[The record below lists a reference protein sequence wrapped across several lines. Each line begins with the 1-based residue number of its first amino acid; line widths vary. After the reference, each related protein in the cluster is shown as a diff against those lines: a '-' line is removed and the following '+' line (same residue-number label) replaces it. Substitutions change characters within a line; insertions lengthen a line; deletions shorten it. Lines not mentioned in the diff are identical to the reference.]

1 MTKYIFVTG
10 GVVSGLGKGIT
21 SASLGNLLK
30 ARGLSIVNQKL
41 DPYINVDPDTM
52 NPFQH
57 GEVFVTED
65 GATTDLDLGHYE
77 RFTGVNLRKDANVTT
92 GSIYRKVI
100 ERERK
105 GDYLGATVQ
114 VIPHITDEIKRR
126 IKGISNEV
134 DVQITEIGG
143 TVGDIEILPFLEAA
157 RQIRKEF
164 GQENVMF
171 VHVTLVPFIGPSTE
185 LKTKPTQHSVSMLR
199 SYGISPDLIVLRSE
213 QELTDE
219 IKSKVS
225 LFCDVSF
232 ENVINAPDL
241 DDIYDVPIKMYE
253 EGLDAAV
260 DKRLALNSD
269 SPDLSR
275 WNEMLS
281 LKNGVNKNVKIAIL
295 GKYFGLPDSYMSVVE
310 ALKHSCLQN
319 KVNLDLVWIDADN
332 YEIEDLKN
340 LNGVV
345 VPGGFGYR
353 GIEGK
358 IGAIEYLRKNKIPFL
373 GICLGLQCA
382 VIEFAR
388 NVCGISDANSTEFS
402 QTTKNPVI
410 DLLPNQDLEADD
422 VGASMRLG
430 TYPCKIQPDTMAK
443 DIYNN
448 EIIYERHRHRYEVNN
463 KFRNELESKGLV
475 FSGLSPD
482 EDLVEMI
489 ELKDHPYFV
498 ASQFHP
504 EFKSRPWDPA
514 PMFNSFIAA
523 SKEIEFFDE
532 KGSRIHE
539 LEKVEINPYGLK
551 ILELNEIPS
560 LKKQKGLFIIWADS
574 GIKGEHYLHAG
585 DGVPLRT
592 VKALDEGLPPFN
604 SKGLSIFIS
613 YKI

>member
-30 ARGLSIVNQKL
+30 ARGLTVINQKL

-77 RFTGVNLRKDANVTT
+77 RFTGVNLRKDSNVTT

-100 ERERK
+100 ESERK

-126 IKGISNEV
+126 IKGISNDV

-157 RQIRKEF
+157 RQIRKEL
-164 GQENVMF
+164 GTENVMF

-185 LKTKPTQHSVSMLR
+185 LKTKPTQHSVSLLR
-199 SYGISPDLIVLRSE
+199 AAGISPDIIVLRSDR
-213 QELTDE
+213 ELNDE

-225 LFCDVSF
+225 LFCDVAVN
-232 ENVINAPDL
+232 NVINAPDL
-241 DDIYDVPIKMYE
+241 DDIYEVPLRMLE
-253 EGLDAAV
+253 EGLDQAV
-260 DKRLALNSD
+260 DERLNLHTSEP
-269 SPDLSR
+269 SLEEWKS
-275 WNEMLS
+275 MVS
-281 LKNGVNKNVKIAIL
+281 LKLEADQTVKIAIL
-295 GKYFGLPDSYMSVVE
+295 GKYFGLPDSYLSVVE
-310 ALKHSCLQN
+310 SLNHACLQN
-319 KVNLDLVWIDADN
+319 KVKLDLHWIDADN
-332 YEIEDLKN
+332 FELETLQDLD
-340 LNGVV
+340 GVI

-358 IGAIEYLRKNKIPFL
+358 ISAIEYIRKNNIPFL

-388 NVCGISDANSTEFS
+388 NVCGIDDANSSEFS
-402 QTTKNPVI
+402 KNTKNYVI
-410 DLLPNQDLEADD
+410 DLLPNQDLEKDD

-430 TYPCKIQPDTMAK
+430 TYPCKLNDDSLAAQIYK
-443 DIYNN
+443 D

-463 KFRNELESKGLV
+463 KYREIFIEKGMKIGGV
-475 FSGLSPD
+475 SPD
-482 EDLVEMI
+482 NNLVEMI
-489 ELKDHPYFV
+489 ELPDHPFFI

-514 PMFNSFIAA
+514 PLF
-523 SKEIEFFDE
+523 KEFV
-532 KGSRIHE
+532 
-539 LEKVEINPYGLK
+539 LA
-551 ILELNEIPS
+551 S
-560 LKKQKGLFIIWADS
+560 LKNISNNSDNIVS
-574 GIKGEHYLHAG
+574 ETIKE
-585 DGVPLRT
+585 
-592 VKALDEGLPPFN
+592 K
-604 SKGLSIFIS
+604 
-613 YKI
+613 

>member
-30 ARGLSIVNQKL
+30 ARGLSVVNQKL

-126 IKGISNEV
+126 IKGISNDV

-157 RQIRKEF
+157 RQIRKEL

-199 SYGISPDLIVLRSE
+199 SYGISPDIIVLRSE
-213 QELTDE
+213 QELNDE

-225 LFCDVSF
+225 LFCDVSL

-241 DDIYDVPIKMYE
+241 DDIYDVPIKMFQ
-253 EGLDAAV
+253 EGLDSSV
-260 DKRLALNSD
+260 NTRLSLDSD
-269 SPDLSR
+269 EPNLDQ
-275 WNEMLS
+275 WKQMLS
-281 LKNGVNKNVKIAIL
+281 LKEGVKKDIKIAIL

-310 ALKHSCLQN
+310 ALKHACLQN
-319 KVNLDLVWIDADN
+319 KVNLDLAWIDADN
-332 YEIEDLKN
+332 FDLDDLKK

-358 IGAIEYLRKNKIPFL
+358 ILAIEYLRKNKIPFL

-388 NVCGISDANSTEFS
+388 NECKISDANSTEFS

-410 DLLPNQDLEADD
+410 DLLPNQNLENDD
-422 VGASMRLG
+422 IGASMRLG
-430 TYPCKIQPDTMAK
+430 TYPCKIIPSTFASK
-443 DIYNN
+443 IYDN
-448 EIIYERHRHRYEVNN
+448 EIVYERHRHRYEVNN
-463 KFRNELESKGLV
+463 KFRKQLEEKGLI

-489 ELKDHPYFV
+489 ELKDHPFFV

-514 PMFNSFIAA
+514 PMFNSFIEA
-523 SKEIEFFDE
+523 SKNLDYVIENVED
-532 KGSRIHE
+532 GQ
-539 LEKVEINPYGLK
+539 KVK
-551 ILELNEIPS
+551 
-560 LKKQKGLFIIWADS
+560 D
-574 GIKGEHYLHAG
+574 
-585 DGVPLRT
+585 
-592 VKALDEGLPPFN
+592 
-604 SKGLSIFIS
+604 
-613 YKI
+613 

>member
-430 TYPCKIQPDTMAK
+430 TYPCKIQPDTMTK

-463 KFRNELESKGLV
+463 KFRKELESKGLV

-523 SKEIEFFDE
+523 SKEIKFFDE
-532 KGSRIHE
+532 NVKDEH
-539 LEKVEINPYGLK
+539 KVK
-551 ILELNEIPS
+551 
-560 LKKQKGLFIIWADS
+560 D
-574 GIKGEHYLHAG
+574 
-585 DGVPLRT
+585 
-592 VKALDEGLPPFN
+592 
-604 SKGLSIFIS
+604 
-613 YKI
+613 

>member
-30 ARGLSIVNQKL
+30 ARNLTVVNQKL

-77 RFTGVNLRKDANVTT
+77 RFTGVNLKRDANVTT

-105 GDYLGATVQ
+105 GSYLGDTVQ

-126 IKGISNEV
+126 IKGISNNV

-171 VHVTLVPFIGPSTE
+171 VHVTLVPYIGPSTE
-185 LKTKPTQHSVSMLR
+185 LKTKPTQRSVSMLR
-199 SYGISPDLIVLRSE
+199 SYGISPDLIVLR
-213 QELTDE
+213 TDRDLGQE
-219 IKSKVS
+219 IKNKVS
-225 LFCDVSF
+225 LFCDVDIS
-232 ENVINAPDL
+232 NVIEAPDL
-241 DDIYDVPIKMYE
+241 SDIYDVPIKMFE
-253 EGLDAAV
+253 EGLDEAV
-260 DKRLALNSD
+260 DKRLNLQTSP
-269 SPDLSR
+269 PDLSK
-275 WNEMLS
+275 WKSMMD
-281 LKNGVNKNVKIAIL
+281 LKKDIKKNIRIGIL

-310 ALKHSCLQN
+310 ALRHSCLQQ
-319 KVNLDLVWIDADN
+319 KLGLDLVWLDADN
-332 YEIEDLKN
+332 YDLEELSS
-340 LNGVV
+340 LNGVII
-345 VPGGFGYR
+345 PGGFGYR

-358 IGAIEYLRKNKIPFL
+358 IEAIKYIRENKIPFL

-388 NVCGISDANSTEFS
+388 NVCNIKDANSSEFS
-402 QTTKNPVI
+402 QSSKNLVI
-410 DLLPNQDLEADD
+410 DLLPDQNLEKDD

-430 TYPCKIQPDTMAK
+430 TYPCKIQNGSVSKSIYK
-443 DIYNN
+443 D
-448 EIIYERHRHRYEVNN
+448 EVIYERHRHRYEVNN
-463 KFRNELESKGLV
+463 KYRDQLAEGGLV

-482 EDLVEMI
+482 NNLVEMI

-504 EFKSRPWDPA
+504 EFKSRPWEPA
-514 PMFNSFIAA
+514 PMFYSFVEAAAKIENS
-523 SKEIEFFDE
+523 E
-532 KGSRIHE
+532 
-539 LEKVEINPYGLK
+539 
-551 ILELNEIPS
+551 
-560 LKKQKGLFIIWADS
+560 
-574 GIKGEHYLHAG
+574 
-585 DGVPLRT
+585 VPLKNEQT
-592 VKALDEGLPPFN
+592 VSD
-604 SKGLSIFIS
+604 
-613 YKI
+613 

>member
-332 YEIEDLKN
+332 YEIEDLKK

-358 IGAIEYLRKNKIPFL
+358 IGAIEFLRKNKIPFL

-443 DIYNN
+443 DVYNN

-523 SKEIEFFDE
+523 SKEIKFFDE
-532 KGSRIHE
+532 NVKDEH
-539 LEKVEINPYGLK
+539 KVK
-551 ILELNEIPS
+551 
-560 LKKQKGLFIIWADS
+560 D
-574 GIKGEHYLHAG
+574 
-585 DGVPLRT
+585 
-592 VKALDEGLPPFN
+592 
-604 SKGLSIFIS
+604 
-613 YKI
+613 

>member
-30 ARGLSIVNQKL
+30 ARGLTVINQKL

-77 RFTGVNLRKDANVTT
+77 RFTGVNLRKDSNVTT

-100 ERERK
+100 ESERK

-126 IKGISNEV
+126 IKGISNDV

-157 RQIRKEF
+157 RQIRKEL
-164 GQENVMF
+164 GTENVMF

-185 LKTKPTQHSVSMLR
+185 LKTKPTQHSVSLLR
-199 SYGISPDLIVLRSE
+199 AAGISPDIIVLRSDR
-213 QELTDE
+213 ELNDE

-225 LFCDVSF
+225 LFCDVAVN
-232 ENVINAPDL
+232 NVINAPDL
-241 DDIYDVPIKMYE
+241 DDIYEVPLRMLE
-253 EGLDAAV
+253 EGLDQAV
-260 DKRLALNSD
+260 NERLNLNTSEP
-269 SPDLSR
+269 SLEEWKS
-275 WNEMLS
+275 MVS
-281 LKNGVNKNVKIAIL
+281 LKLEADQTVKIAIL
-295 GKYFGLPDSYMSVVE
+295 GKYFGLPDSYLSVVE
-310 ALKHSCLQN
+310 SLNHACLQN
-319 KVNLDLVWIDADN
+319 KVKLDLHWIDADN
-332 YEIEDLKN
+332 FELETLQDID
-340 LNGVV
+340 GVI

-358 IGAIEYLRKNKIPFL
+358 ISAIEYIRKNNIPFL

-388 NVCGISDANSTEFS
+388 NVCGIDDANSSEFS
-402 QTTKNPVI
+402 KNTKNYVI
-410 DLLPNQDLEADD
+410 DLLPNQDLERDD

-430 TYPCKIQPDTMAK
+430 TYPCKLNDDSLAAQIYK
-443 DIYNN
+443 D

-463 KFRNELESKGLV
+463 KYREIFIEKGMKIGGV
-475 FSGLSPD
+475 SPD
-482 EDLVEMI
+482 NNLVEMI
-489 ELKDHPYFV
+489 ELPDHPFFI

-514 PMFNSFIAA
+514 PLFKEFVLASVKNISNNSDNIV
-523 SKEIEFFDE
+523 SETIKE
-532 KGSRIHE
+532 K
-539 LEKVEINPYGLK
+539 
-551 ILELNEIPS
+551 
-560 LKKQKGLFIIWADS
+560 
-574 GIKGEHYLHAG
+574 
-585 DGVPLRT
+585 
-592 VKALDEGLPPFN
+592 
-604 SKGLSIFIS
+604 
-613 YKI
+613 

>member
-105 GDYLGATVQ
+105 GDYIGATVQ

-430 TYPCKIQPDTMAK
+430 TYPCKIQPDTMVK

-523 SKEIEFFDE
+523 SKEIKFFDE
-532 KGSRIHE
+532 NVKDEH
-539 LEKVEINPYGLK
+539 KVK
-551 ILELNEIPS
+551 
-560 LKKQKGLFIIWADS
+560 D
-574 GIKGEHYLHAG
+574 
-585 DGVPLRT
+585 
-592 VKALDEGLPPFN
+592 
-604 SKGLSIFIS
+604 
-613 YKI
+613 

>member
-1 MTKYIFVTG
+1 VTKYIFVTG

-30 ARGLSIVNQKL
+30 SRGLSVVNQKL

-126 IKGISNEV
+126 IKGISNDV

-199 SYGISPDLIVLRSE
+199 SYGISPDLIVLRSDRD
-213 QELTDE
+213 LTDE

-225 LFCDVSF
+225 LFCDVDLH
-232 ENVINAPDL
+232 NVINAPDL
-241 DDIYDVPIKMYE
+241 NDIYDVPLKMLD
-253 EGLDAAV
+253 EGLDTAV
-260 DKRLALNSD
+260 DKRLNLNTPE
-269 SPDLSR
+269 PDLTKWKS
-275 WNEMLS
+275 MMS
-281 LKNGVNKNVKIAIL
+281 LKKGVTKNVNIAIL

-310 ALKHSCLQN
+310 ALKHACLQN
-319 KVNLDLVWIDADN
+319 KVILNLHWIDADN
-332 YEIEDLKN
+332 FDIEELSSLD
-340 LNGVV
+340 GVV

-358 IGAIEYLRKNKIPFL
+358 ISAIEFIRKNNIPFL

-388 NVCGISDANSTEFS
+388 NVCGISDANSSEFS
-402 QTTKNPVI
+402 KNSKNPVI
-410 DLLPNQDLEADD
+410 DILPNQNLEKDD
-422 VGASMRLG
+422 IGASMRLG
-430 TYPCKIQPDTMAK
+430 TYPCKVISDTHAQE
-443 DIYNN
+443 IYGN
-448 EIIYERHRHRYEVNN
+448 EIVYERHRHRYEVNN
-463 KFRNELESKGLV
+463 KYRKDLETSGLV
-475 FSGLSPD
+475 FSGVSPD
-482 EDLVEMI
+482 DDLVEMI
-489 ELKDHPYFV
+489 ELKDHPFFV

-514 PMFNSFIAA
+514 PMFNSFIKA
-523 SKEIEFFDE
+523 SKEVDISTE
-532 KGSRIHE
+532 KIDDSS
-539 LEKVEINPYGLK
+539 KVR
-551 ILELNEIPS
+551 
-560 LKKQKGLFIIWADS
+560 D
-574 GIKGEHYLHAG
+574 
-585 DGVPLRT
+585 
-592 VKALDEGLPPFN
+592 
-604 SKGLSIFIS
+604 
-613 YKI
+613 

>member
-1 MTKYIFVTG
+1 VTKYIFVTG

-30 ARGLSIVNQKL
+30 SRGLSVVNQKL

-100 ERERK
+100 DRERK
-105 GDYLGATVQ
+105 GDYLGDTVQ

-126 IKGISNEV
+126 IKGISNDV

-199 SYGISPDLIVLRSE
+199 SYGISPDIIVLRSE
-213 QELTDE
+213 QELNDE
-219 IKSKVS
+219 IKNKVS
-225 LFCDVSF
+225 LFCDVSID
-232 ENVINAPDL
+232 NVINAPDL
-241 DDIYDVPIKMYE
+241 DDIYDIPIKMHE
-253 EGLDAAV
+253 EGLDSSV
-260 DKRLALNSD
+260 NTRLSLNSKD
-269 SPDLSR
+269 PNLTQ
-275 WNEMLS
+275 WKQMLS
-281 LKNGVNKNVKIAIL
+281 LKDGVQQNIKIAIL

-310 ALKHSCLQN
+310 ALKHACLHN
-319 KVNLDLVWIDADN
+319 KVNLDLLWIDADN
-332 YEIEDLKN
+332 FDLDELKK

-358 IGAIEYLRKNKIPFL
+358 ILAIEFLRKNKIPFL

-410 DLLPNQDLEADD
+410 DLLPNQNLEDD
-422 VGASMRLG
+422 DIGASMRLG
-430 TYPCKIQPDTMAK
+430 TYPCKIQSDTTANE
-443 DIYNN
+443 IYNN
-448 EIIYERHRHRYEVNN
+448 EIVYERHRHRYEVNN
-463 KFRNELESKGLV
+463 KFRKNLEDNGLI

-482 EDLVEMI
+482 EDLIEMI

-504 EFKSRPWDPA
+504 EFKSRPWEPA

-523 SKEIEFFDE
+523 SKNIEYVIENVED
-532 KGSRIHE
+532 GQ
-539 LEKVEINPYGLK
+539 KVK
-551 ILELNEIPS
+551 
-560 LKKQKGLFIIWADS
+560 D
-574 GIKGEHYLHAG
+574 
-585 DGVPLRT
+585 
-592 VKALDEGLPPFN
+592 
-604 SKGLSIFIS
+604 
-613 YKI
+613 

>member
-30 ARGLSIVNQKL
+30 ARGLSVVNQKL

-126 IKGISNEV
+126 IKGISNDV

-171 VHVTLVPFIGPSTE
+171 VHVTLVPFIGPSAE

-199 SYGISPDLIVLRSE
+199 SYGISPDIIVLRSE
-213 QELTDE
+213 QELNDE

-225 LFCDVSF
+225 LFCDVSL

-241 DDIYDVPIKMYE
+241 DDIYDVPIKMFE
-253 EGLDAAV
+253 EGLDSSV
-260 DKRLALNSD
+260 NKRLSLNSSD
-269 SPDLSR
+269 PNLTQ
-275 WNEMLS
+275 WNQMLS
-281 LKNGVNKNVKIAIL
+281 LKEGVQKNIKIAIL

-310 ALKHSCLQN
+310 ALKHACLQN

-332 YEIEDLKN
+332 FELDDLKK

-358 IGAIEYLRKNKIPFL
+358 ILAIEYLRKNKIPFL

-410 DLLPNQDLEADD
+410 DLLPNQNLENDD

-430 TYPCKIQPDTMAK
+430 TYPCKIQPNTNANQ
-443 DIYNN
+443 IYNN

-463 KFRNELESKGLV
+463 KFRKKLEDSGLI

-489 ELKDHPYFV
+489 ELRDHPYFV

-514 PMFNSFIAA
+514 PMFNSFITA
-523 SKEIEFFDE
+523 SKNIEFVIENVED
-532 KGSRIHE
+532 GQ
-539 LEKVEINPYGLK
+539 KVK
-551 ILELNEIPS
+551 
-560 LKKQKGLFIIWADS
+560 D
-574 GIKGEHYLHAG
+574 
-585 DGVPLRT
+585 
-592 VKALDEGLPPFN
+592 
-604 SKGLSIFIS
+604 
-613 YKI
+613 

>member
-260 DKRLALNSD
+260 DKRLALNSN

-443 DIYNN
+443 DVYNN

-523 SKEIEFFDE
+523 SKEIKFFDE
-532 KGSRIHE
+532 NVKDEH
-539 LEKVEINPYGLK
+539 KVK
-551 ILELNEIPS
+551 
-560 LKKQKGLFIIWADS
+560 D
-574 GIKGEHYLHAG
+574 
-585 DGVPLRT
+585 
-592 VKALDEGLPPFN
+592 
-604 SKGLSIFIS
+604 
-613 YKI
+613 

>member
-332 YEIEDLKN
+332 YEIEDLKS

-382 VIEFAR
+382 VIEYAR

-410 DLLPNQDLEADD
+410 DLLPNQDLQVDD

-443 DIYNN
+443 DVYNN

-463 KFRNELESKGLV
+463 KFRNELESKGLI

-523 SKEIEFFDE
+523 SKEIIFFDE
-532 KGSRIHE
+532 NVKDEH
-539 LEKVEINPYGLK
+539 KVK
-551 ILELNEIPS
+551 
-560 LKKQKGLFIIWADS
+560 D
-574 GIKGEHYLHAG
+574 
-585 DGVPLRT
+585 
-592 VKALDEGLPPFN
+592 
-604 SKGLSIFIS
+604 
-613 YKI
+613 

>member
-30 ARGLSIVNQKL
+30 ARGLSVVNQKL

-126 IKGISNEV
+126 IKGISNDV

-164 GQENVMF
+164 GQEHVMF

-199 SYGISPDLIVLRSE
+199 SYGISPDIIVLRSE
-213 QELTDE
+213 QELNDE

-225 LFCDVSF
+225 LFCDVSL

-241 DDIYDVPIKMYE
+241 DDIYDVPIKMFE
-253 EGLDAAV
+253 EGLDSSV
-260 DKRLALNSD
+260 NTRLSLNS
-269 SPDLSR
+269 SEPNLTQ
-275 WNEMLS
+275 WKQMLS
-281 LKNGVNKNVKIAIL
+281 LKEGVQKNIKIAIL

-310 ALKHSCLQN
+310 ALKHACLQN

-332 YEIEDLKN
+332 FELDDLKK

-358 IGAIEYLRKNKIPFL
+358 ILAIEYLRKNKIPFL

-410 DLLPNQDLEADD
+410 DLLPNQNLENDD

-430 TYPCKIQPDTMAK
+430 TYPCKIQPNTNANE
-443 DIYNN
+443 IYNN

-463 KFRNELESKGLV
+463 KFRKKLEDSGLI

-489 ELKDHPYFV
+489 ELRDHPYFV

-514 PMFNSFIAA
+514 PMFNSFITA
-523 SKEIEFFDE
+523 SKNIEFVIENVED
-532 KGSRIHE
+532 GQ
-539 LEKVEINPYGLK
+539 KVK
-551 ILELNEIPS
+551 
-560 LKKQKGLFIIWADS
+560 D
-574 GIKGEHYLHAG
+574 
-585 DGVPLRT
+585 
-592 VKALDEGLPPFN
+592 
-604 SKGLSIFIS
+604 
-613 YKI
+613 

>member
-30 ARGLSIVNQKL
+30 SRGLTVINQKL

-126 IKGISNEV
+126 IKGISNDV

-157 RQIRKEF
+157 RQIRKEL
-164 GQENVMF
+164 GSENVMF
-171 VHVTLVPFIGPSTE
+171 IHVTLVPYIGPSTE

-199 SYGISPDLIVLRSE
+199 GYGISPDLIVLRSDRG
-213 QELTDE
+213 LDE
-219 IKSKVS
+219 DIKNKVS
-225 LFCDVSF
+225 LFCDVTY

-241 DDIYDVPIKMYE
+241 DDIYDVPLKMNS
-253 EGLDAAV
+253 EGLDLAV
-260 DKRLALNSD
+260 DKRLNLNTEQ
-269 SPDLSR
+269 PDLES
-275 WNEMLS
+275 WKKMLN
-281 LKNGVNKNVKIAIL
+281 LKKEATKEIRIAIL

-310 ALKHSCLQN
+310 SLKHACLQN
-319 KVNLDLVWIDADN
+319 KVNLNLQWIDADS
-332 YEIEDLKN
+332 YEIDDLSS
-340 LNGVV
+340 LDGVV
-345 VPGGFGYR
+345 VPGGFGVR

-358 IGAIEYLRKNKIPFL
+358 IKAIQYLRVNKIPFL

-382 VIEFAR
+382 VIEYAR
-388 NVCGISDANSTEFS
+388 NVCGINEANSSEFS
-402 QTTKNPVI
+402 QNTKDYVI
-410 DLLPNQDLEADD
+410 DLLPNQDLDKDD

-430 TYPCKIQPDTMAK
+430 TYPCKIEKNTLTSE
-443 DIYNN
+443 IYN
-448 EIIYERHRHRYEVNN
+448 EEVIYERHRHRYEVNN
-463 KFRNELESKGLV
+463 KYRDILEKNGLI

-482 EDLVEMI
+482 NNLVEMI
-489 ELKDHPYFV
+489 EIKDHPFFV

-504 EFKSRPWDPA
+504 EFKSRPWEPA
-514 PMFNSFIAA
+514 PMFNKFIQSA
-523 SKEIEFFDE
+523 SSEPKTTFDNSS
-532 KGSRIHE
+532 KA
-539 LEKVEINPYGLK
+539 KVK
-551 ILELNEIPS
+551 
-560 LKKQKGLFIIWADS
+560 D
-574 GIKGEHYLHAG
+574 
-585 DGVPLRT
+585 
-592 VKALDEGLPPFN
+592 
-604 SKGLSIFIS
+604 
-613 YKI
+613 

>member
-30 ARGLSIVNQKL
+30 SRGLSIVNQKL

-126 IKGISNEV
+126 IKGISNDV

-157 RQIRKEF
+157 RQIRKEL
-164 GQENVMF
+164 GSENVMF
-171 VHVTLVPFIGPSTE
+171 IHVTLVPFIGPSTE

-199 SYGISPDLIVLRSE
+199 GYGISPDLIVLRSDRG
-213 QELTDE
+213 LDE
-219 IKSKVS
+219 DIKNKVS
-225 LFCDVSF
+225 LFCDVSY

-241 DDIYDVPIKMYE
+241 DDIYDVPLKMHS

-260 DKRLALNSD
+260 DKRLNLDTTEPELQDWKNML
-269 SPDLSR
+269 DLKK
-275 WNEMLS
+275 EAT
-281 LKNGVNKNVKIAIL
+281 KDVEIAIL

-310 ALKHSCLQN
+310 SLKHACLQN
-319 KVNLDLVWIDADN
+319 KVNLNLHWIDADN
-332 YEIEDLKN
+332 YDNEDLSN
-340 LNGVV
+340 LDGVV
-345 VPGGFGYR
+345 VPGGFGVR

-358 IGAIEYLRKNKIPFL
+358 ISAIQYLRENKVPFL

-382 VIEFAR
+382 VIEYAR
-388 NVCGISDANSTEFS
+388 NVCGISDANSSEFS
-402 QTTKNPVI
+402 QNTKDFVI
-410 DLLPNQDLEADD
+410 DLLPNQDLDKDD

-430 TYPCKIQPDTMAK
+430 TYPCKIEKNTLTSEIYK
-443 DIYNN
+443 D
-448 EIIYERHRHRYEVNN
+448 EVIYERHRHRYEVNN
-463 KFRNELESKGLV
+463 KYRDTLEENGLI

-482 EDLVEMI
+482 NNLVEMI
-489 ELKDHPYFV
+489 ELKDHPFFV

-504 EFKSRPWDPA
+504 EFKSRPWEPS
-514 PMFNSFIAA
+514 PIFNSFIKSA
-523 SKEIEFFDE
+523 SIKTENKNEATL
-532 KGSRIHE
+532 KT
-539 LEKVEINPYGLK
+539 KVK
-551 ILELNEIPS
+551 
-560 LKKQKGLFIIWADS
+560 D
-574 GIKGEHYLHAG
+574 
-585 DGVPLRT
+585 
-592 VKALDEGLPPFN
+592 
-604 SKGLSIFIS
+604 
-613 YKI
+613 

>member
-30 ARGLSIVNQKL
+30 SRGLSVINQKL

-77 RFTGVNLRKDANVTT
+77 RFTGVNLRKDSNVTT

-100 ERERK
+100 ESERK

-126 IKGISNEV
+126 IKGISNDI

-157 RQIRKEF
+157 RQIRKEL
-164 GQENVMF
+164 GSENVMF

-185 LKTKPTQHSVSMLR
+185 LKTKPTQHSVTLLR
-199 SYGISPDLIVLRSE
+199 AAGISPDLIVLRSDR
-213 QELTDE
+213 ELNEE

-225 LFCDVSF
+225 LFCDVSLS
-232 ENVINAPDL
+232 NVINAPDL
-241 DDIYDVPIKMYE
+241 DDIYEVPLRMFD
-253 EGLDAAV
+253 EGLDNAV
-260 DKRLALNSD
+260 NDRLKLNSN
-269 SPDLSR
+269 SQDLSQ
-275 WNEMLS
+275 WKTMVD
-281 LKNGVNKNVKIAIL
+281 LKQNAINTVKIAIL
-295 GKYFGLPDSYMSVVE
+295 GKYFGLPDSYLSVVE
-310 ALKHSCLQN
+310 SLKHSCLHN
-319 KVNLDLVWIDADN
+319 NVKLDLHWIDADN
-332 YEIEDLKN
+332 FELDSLADMD
-340 LNGVV
+340 GVI

-358 IGAIEYLRKNKIPFL
+358 ISAIQYIRENKIPFL

-388 NVCGISDANSTEFS
+388 NVCGISDANSSEFS
-402 QTTKNPVI
+402 QNTKNYVI
-410 DLLPNQDLEADD
+410 DLLPNQDLDKDD

-430 TYPCKIQPDTMAK
+430 TYPCKINPDTIASK
-443 DIYNN
+443 IYSD
-448 EIIYERHRHRYEVNN
+448 EVIYERHRHRYEVNN
-463 KFRNELESKGLV
+463 KYRDKLIDNGLIIGGV
-475 FSGLSPD
+475 SPD
-482 EDLVEMI
+482 NNLVEMI
-489 ELKDHPYFV
+489 EIKDHPYFV

-504 EFKSRPWDPA
+504 EFKSRPWEPA
-514 PMFNSFIAA
+514 PLFNDFIA
-523 SKEIEFFDE
+523 S
-532 KGSRIHE
+532 S
-539 LEKVEINPYGLK
+539 
-551 ILELNEIPS
+551 
-560 LKKQKGLFIIWADS
+560 
-574 GIKGEHYLHAG
+574 IKTKSSESNNI
-585 DGVPLRT
+585 VTET
-592 VKALDEGLPPFN
+592 VK
-604 SKGLSIFIS
+604 K
-613 YKI
+613 K

>member
-1 MTKYIFVTG
+1 
-10 GVVSGLGKGIT
+10 
-21 SASLGNLLK
+21 
-30 ARGLSIVNQKL
+30 
-41 DPYINVDPDTM
+41 
-52 NPFQH
+52 
-57 GEVFVTED
+57 
-65 GATTDLDLGHYE
+65 
-77 RFTGVNLRKDANVTT
+77 
-92 GSIYRKVI
+92 
-100 ERERK
+100 
-105 GDYLGATVQ
+105 
-114 VIPHITDEIKRR
+114 
-126 IKGISNEV
+126 
-134 DVQITEIGG
+134 
-143 TVGDIEILPFLEAA
+143 
-157 RQIRKEF
+157 
-164 GQENVMF
+164 
-171 VHVTLVPFIGPSTE
+171 
-185 LKTKPTQHSVSMLR
+185 MLR

-382 VIEFAR
+382 VIEYAR

-523 SKEIEFFDE
+523 SKEIKFFDE
-532 KGSRIHE
+532 NVKDEH
-539 LEKVEINPYGLK
+539 KVK
-551 ILELNEIPS
+551 
-560 LKKQKGLFIIWADS
+560 D
-574 GIKGEHYLHAG
+574 
-585 DGVPLRT
+585 
-592 VKALDEGLPPFN
+592 
-604 SKGLSIFIS
+604 
-613 YKI
+613 

>member
-1 MTKYIFVTG
+1 VTKYIFVTG

-30 ARGLSIVNQKL
+30 ARGLSVVNQKL

-100 ERERK
+100 ESERK

-126 IKGISNEV
+126 IKGISNDV

-157 RQIRKEF
+157 RQIRKEL

-171 VHVTLVPFIGPSTE
+171 VHVTLVPYIGPSTE
-185 LKTKPTQHSVSMLR
+185 MKTKPTQHSVSVLR
-199 SYGISPDLIVLRSE
+199 SSGISPDVIVLRSDRT
-213 QELTDE
+213 LNDE

-225 LFCDVSF
+225 SFCDVSY
-232 ENVINAPDL
+232 EDVINAPDL
-241 DDIYDVPIKMYE
+241 EDIYEVPMKMYE
-253 EGLDAAV
+253 EGLDKSV
-260 DKRLALNSD
+260 NKRLNLSTEK
-269 SPDLSR
+269 PDLKN
-275 WNEMLS
+275 WKNMLK
-281 LKNGVNKNVKIAIL
+281 LKEGVNKTVEIAIL
-295 GKYFGLPDSYMSVVE
+295 GKYFGLPDSYLSVVE
-310 ALKHSCLQN
+310 SLNHASLHN
-319 KVNLDLVWIDADN
+319 KVKLKLHWEDSDN
-332 YEIEDLKN
+332 FNVEDLNKF
-340 LNGVV
+340 NGVV
-345 VPGGFGYR
+345 IPGGFGYR

-358 IGAIEYLRKNKIPFL
+358 ISAIEYLRKEKIPFL

-388 NVCGISDANSTEFS
+388 NECGINDANSSEFS
-402 QTTKNPVI
+402 QNTNNYVI
-410 DLLPNQDLEADD
+410 DLLPNQNLEKDD

-430 TYPCKIQPDTMAK
+430 TYPCKIKKGTLTST
-443 DIYNN
+443 IYSD

-463 KFRNELESKGLV
+463 KFKDELEKSGLV
-475 FSGLSPD
+475 ISGMSPD
-482 EDLVEMI
+482 NNLIEMI
-489 ELKDHPYFV
+489 EVKDHPFFV

-504 EFKSRPWDPA
+504 EFKSRPWEPA
-514 PMFNSFIAA
+514 PMFKYFIEAA
-523 SKEIEFFDE
+523 SKM
-532 KGSRIHE
+532 E
-539 LEKVEINPYGLK
+539 LTKKDKLNTQKVK
-551 ILELNEIPS
+551 
-560 LKKQKGLFIIWADS
+560 D
-574 GIKGEHYLHAG
+574 
-585 DGVPLRT
+585 
-592 VKALDEGLPPFN
+592 
-604 SKGLSIFIS
+604 
-613 YKI
+613 

>member
-164 GQENVMF
+164 GPENVMF

-232 ENVINAPDL
+232 QNVINAPDL

-402 QTTKNPVI
+402 QTTKYPVI

-523 SKEIEFFDE
+523 SKEIKFFDE
-532 KGSRIHE
+532 NVKDEH
-539 LEKVEINPYGLK
+539 KVK
-551 ILELNEIPS
+551 
-560 LKKQKGLFIIWADS
+560 D
-574 GIKGEHYLHAG
+574 
-585 DGVPLRT
+585 
-592 VKALDEGLPPFN
+592 
-604 SKGLSIFIS
+604 
-613 YKI
+613 

>member
-100 ERERK
+100 DRERK

-443 DIYNN
+443 NIYNN

-523 SKEIEFFDE
+523 SKEIKFFDE
-532 KGSRIHE
+532 NVKDEH
-539 LEKVEINPYGLK
+539 KVK
-551 ILELNEIPS
+551 
-560 LKKQKGLFIIWADS
+560 D
-574 GIKGEHYLHAG
+574 
-585 DGVPLRT
+585 
-592 VKALDEGLPPFN
+592 
-604 SKGLSIFIS
+604 
-613 YKI
+613 

>member
-30 ARGLSIVNQKL
+30 SRGLSIVNQKL

-126 IKGISNEV
+126 IKGISNDV

-157 RQIRKEF
+157 RQIRKEL
-164 GQENVMF
+164 GSENVMF
-171 VHVTLVPFIGPSTE
+171 IHVTLVPFIGPSTE

-199 SYGISPDLIVLRSE
+199 GYGISPDLIVLRSDRG
-213 QELTDE
+213 LDE
-219 IKSKVS
+219 DIKNKVS
-225 LFCDVSF
+225 LFCDVSY

-241 DDIYDVPIKMYE
+241 DDIYDVPLKMHS

-260 DKRLALNSD
+260 NKRLNLDTPEPKLEDWKNML
-269 SPDLSR
+269 DLKK
-275 WNEMLS
+275 EAT
-281 LKNGVNKNVKIAIL
+281 KNVEIAIL

-310 ALKHSCLQN
+310 SLKHACLQN
-319 KVNLDLVWIDADN
+319 KVNLNLHWIDADN
-332 YEIEDLKN
+332 YDSEDLST
-340 LNGVV
+340 LDGVV
-345 VPGGFGYR
+345 VPGGFGVR

-358 IGAIEYLRKNKIPFL
+358 ISAIQYLRENKIPFL

-382 VIEFAR
+382 VIEYAR
-388 NVCGISDANSTEFS
+388 NVCGISDANSSEFS
-402 QTTKNPVI
+402 QNTKDFVI
-410 DLLPNQDLEADD
+410 DLLPNQDLDKDD

-430 TYPCKIQPDTMAK
+430 TYPCKVEKNTFTSEIYK
-443 DIYNN
+443 D
-448 EIIYERHRHRYEVNN
+448 EVVYERHRHRYEVNN
-463 KFRNELESKGLV
+463 KYRDTLEENGLI

-482 EDLVEMI
+482 NNLVEMI
-489 ELKDHPYFV
+489 ELKDHPFFV

-504 EFKSRPWDPA
+504 EFKSRPWEPS
-514 PMFNSFIAA
+514 PIFNSFIKSA
-523 SKEIEFFDE
+523 SIKTENKNEATL
-532 KGSRIHE
+532 KM
-539 LEKVEINPYGLK
+539 KVK
-551 ILELNEIPS
+551 
-560 LKKQKGLFIIWADS
+560 D
-574 GIKGEHYLHAG
+574 
-585 DGVPLRT
+585 
-592 VKALDEGLPPFN
+592 
-604 SKGLSIFIS
+604 
-613 YKI
+613 

>member
-30 ARGLSIVNQKL
+30 SRGLSVVNQKL

-100 ERERK
+100 DRERK
-105 GDYLGATVQ
+105 GDYLGDTVQ

-126 IKGISNEV
+126 IKGISNDV

-199 SYGISPDLIVLRSE
+199 SYGISPDIIVLRSE
-213 QELTDE
+213 QELNDE
-219 IKSKVS
+219 IKNKVS
-225 LFCDVSF
+225 LFCDVSID
-232 ENVINAPDL
+232 NVINAPDL
-241 DDIYDVPIKMYE
+241 DDIYDIPIKMHE
-253 EGLDAAV
+253 EGLDSSV
-260 DKRLALNSD
+260 NTRLSLNSKD
-269 SPDLSR
+269 PNLTQ
-275 WNEMLS
+275 WKQMLS
-281 LKNGVNKNVKIAIL
+281 LKDGVQQNIKIAIL

-310 ALKHSCLQN
+310 ALKHACLQN
-319 KVNLDLVWIDADN
+319 KVNLDLLWIDADN
-332 YEIEDLKN
+332 FNLDELKK

-358 IGAIEYLRKNKIPFL
+358 ILAIEFLRKNKIPFL

-410 DLLPNQDLEADD
+410 DLLPNQNLEDD
-422 VGASMRLG
+422 DIGASMRLG
-430 TYPCKIQPDTMAK
+430 TYPCKIQSDTTANE
-443 DIYNN
+443 IYNN
-448 EIIYERHRHRYEVNN
+448 EIVYERHRHRYEVNN
-463 KFRNELESKGLV
+463 KFRKKLEENGLI

-482 EDLVEMI
+482 EDLIEMI

-504 EFKSRPWDPA
+504 EFKSRPWEPA

-523 SKEIEFFDE
+523 SKNIEFVIENVED
-532 KGSRIHE
+532 GQ
-539 LEKVEINPYGLK
+539 KVK
-551 ILELNEIPS
+551 
-560 LKKQKGLFIIWADS
+560 D
-574 GIKGEHYLHAG
+574 
-585 DGVPLRT
+585 
-592 VKALDEGLPPFN
+592 
-604 SKGLSIFIS
+604 
-613 YKI
+613 

>member
-358 IGAIEYLRKNKIPFL
+358 IGAIEFLRKNKIPFL

-410 DLLPNQDLEADD
+410 DLLPNQDLETDD

-523 SKEIEFFDE
+523 SKEIKFFDE
-532 KGSRIHE
+532 NVKDEH
-539 LEKVEINPYGLK
+539 KVK
-551 ILELNEIPS
+551 
-560 LKKQKGLFIIWADS
+560 D
-574 GIKGEHYLHAG
+574 
-585 DGVPLRT
+585 
-592 VKALDEGLPPFN
+592 
-604 SKGLSIFIS
+604 
-613 YKI
+613 

>member
-260 DKRLALNSD
+260 NKRLALNSD
-269 SPDLSR
+269 SPDLTR

-523 SKEIEFFDE
+523 SKEIKFFDE
-532 KGSRIHE
+532 NVKDEH
-539 LEKVEINPYGLK
+539 KVK
-551 ILELNEIPS
+551 
-560 LKKQKGLFIIWADS
+560 D
-574 GIKGEHYLHAG
+574 
-585 DGVPLRT
+585 
-592 VKALDEGLPPFN
+592 
-604 SKGLSIFIS
+604 
-613 YKI
+613 

>member
-30 ARGLSIVNQKL
+30 SRGLSVINQKL

-77 RFTGVNLRKDANVTT
+77 RFTGVNLRKDSNVTT

-100 ERERK
+100 ESERK

-126 IKGISNEV
+126 VKGISNDI

-157 RQIRKEF
+157 RQIRKEL
-164 GQENVMF
+164 GSENVMF
-171 VHVTLVPFIGPSTE
+171 IHVTLVPFIGPSTE
-185 LKTKPTQHSVSMLR
+185 LKTKPTQHSVTLLR
-199 SYGISPDLIVLRSE
+199 AAGISPDLIVLRSDR
-213 QELTDE
+213 ELNEE

-225 LFCDVSF
+225 QFCDVPLSK
-232 ENVINAPDL
+232 VVNAPDL
-241 DDIYDVPIKMYE
+241 DDIYEVPLRMFD
-253 EGLDAAV
+253 EGLDSAV
-260 DKRLALNSD
+260 DDRLKLNSN
-269 SPDLSR
+269 SPDLSQ
-275 WNEMLS
+275 WKTMVN
-281 LKNGVNKNVKIAIL
+281 LKENASDTVKIAIL
-295 GKYFGLPDSYMSVVE
+295 GKYFGLPDSYLSVVE
-310 ALKHSCLQN
+310 SLKHSCLQN
-319 KVNLDLVWIDADN
+319 NVKLDLHWIDADN
-332 YEIEDLKN
+332 FELSSLDEID
-340 LNGVV
+340 GVI

-358 IGAIEYLRKNKIPFL
+358 ISAIQYIRENKIPFL

-388 NVCGISDANSTEFS
+388 NVCGISDANSSEFS
-402 QTTKNPVI
+402 QNIKNYVI
-410 DLLPNQDLEADD
+410 DLLPNQDLDKDD

-430 TYPCKIQPDTMAK
+430 TYPCKINPDTIASNV
-443 DIYNN
+443 YG
-448 EIIYERHRHRYEVNN
+448 EEVIYERHRHRYEVNN
-463 KFRNELESKGLV
+463 KYRDILIENGLTIGGV
-475 FSGLSPD
+475 SPD
-482 EDLVEMI
+482 NNLIEMI
-489 ELKDHPYFV
+489 EIQDHPYFV

-514 PMFNSFIAA
+514 PLFYEFISA
-523 SKEIEFFDE
+523 
-532 KGSRIHE
+532 
-539 LEKVEINPYGLK
+539 
-551 ILELNEIPS
+551 S
-560 LKKQKGLFIIWADS
+560 LKTKSSESNNIVTET
-574 GIKGEHYLHAG
+574 IK
-585 DGVPLRT
+585 
-592 VKALDEGLPPFN
+592 K
-604 SKGLSIFIS
+604 K
-613 YKI
+613 